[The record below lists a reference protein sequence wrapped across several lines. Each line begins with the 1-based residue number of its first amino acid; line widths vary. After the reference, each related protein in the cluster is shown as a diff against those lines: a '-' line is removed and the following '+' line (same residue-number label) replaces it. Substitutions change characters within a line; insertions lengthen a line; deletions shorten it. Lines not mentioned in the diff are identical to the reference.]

1 MWPVIVGVL
10 SSRLAILALLGL
22 LTVAKELLRD
32 SSHDATCRD
41 ADAASGHDVEV
52 HACGRRR
59 VITR

>member
-10 SSRLAILALLGL
+10 STGLAILALLGL

-32 SSHDATCRD
+32 SSHDANFGD
-41 ADAASGHDVEV
+41 ADAASGNDVEAR
-52 HACGRRR
+52 ACGRQR

>member
-10 SSRLAILALLGL
+10 SAGLAILALLGL

-32 SSHDATCRD
+32 SSHDANFRD
-41 ADAASGHDVEV
+41 ADAASGHGVEA

>member
-1 MWPVIVGVL
+1 MWPVIVGGL
-10 SSRLAILALLGL
+10 SGGLAILALLGL

-32 SSHDATCRD
+32 SSHDANCSD
-41 ADAASGHDVEV
+41 ADAASGHDAEV

>member
-10 SSRLAILALLGL
+10 SAGLAILALLGL

-32 SSHDATCRD
+32 GCHEDNYRD

-52 HACGRRR
+52 HSCGRRR